1 MNAPKTIAD
10 LRKQTNS
17 MCAGE
22 AIRTTETL
30 LTLFY
35 GAAPA
40 SQAAMGMGVLALFDE
55 LRRVVADQEE
65 QSAYLDYLGRPEI
78 VQDVAQLRSMV
89 AGDSAQPVARQRV
102 MKTKV

>member
-1 MNAPKTIAD
+1 VNAPKTIAD

-40 SQAAMGMGVLALFDE
+40 SQAAMGVGVLALFDE

-65 QSAYLDYLGRPEI
+65 QSAYLDYLDRSEI
-78 VQDVAQLRSMV
+78 MQDVSQLRSIV
-89 AGDSAQPVARQRV
+89 TGNLVPPVARQRV
-102 MKTKV
+102 VKAKL

>member
-1 MNAPKTIAD
+1 VNAPKTIAD

-40 SQAAMGMGVLALFDE
+40 SQAAMGVGVLALFDE

-65 QSAYLDYLGRPEI
+65 QSAYLDYLDRPEI
-78 VQDVAQLRSMV
+78 MQDVSQLRSIV
-89 AGDSAQPVARQRV
+89 TGNLVPPVARQRV
-102 MKTKV
+102 VKAKL

>member
-35 GAAPA
+35 GASPT
-40 SQAAMGMGVLALFDE
+40 SQAAMGVGVLALFGE

-65 QSAYLDYLGRPEI
+65 QSAYLDYLDRPEI
-78 VQDVAQLRSMV
+78 MQDVAQLRSIV
-89 AGDSAQPVARQRV
+89 AGNPVEPAVRQRV
-102 MKTKV
+102 VKTKP